1 MLQLEHSRIV
11 LQQLD
16 LLPCMVSAVWLQI
29 LALAMQTLIVVN
41 LKRAP
46 DTTKILGRGITS
58 TDLAL
63 LWECLGMT
71 LQCYRRI
78 L

>member
-1 MLQLEHSRIV
+1 MV

-16 LLPCMVSAVWLQI
+16 LLPLIVSAVWLQI
-29 LALAMQTLIVVN
+29 LALAMPTLLVVN
-41 LKRAP
+41 LKRAQG
-46 DTTKILGRGITS
+46 TTQILGRGITS
-58 TDLAL
+58 TDLTP

>member
-1 MLQLEHSRIV
+1 M

-16 LLPCMVSAVWLQI
+16 LLPRMVSVVWLQI
-29 LALAMQTLIVVN
+29 LALAIPTLLVVN

-46 DTTKILGRGITS
+46 DTTKILGIGITS
-58 TDLAL
+58 TDLAPL
-63 LWECLGMT
+63 SECLGMT